1 MRLHGRPLEPSAHN
15 RGTQPP
21 AAATVPLRPGRFG
34 PCGRVLLLT
43 ACIGV
48 ALLAWTYVVFQGRV
62 EAIFYVQGG
71 TAATG
76 WAGYDGQFVYAM
88 ARDLNPRTVRASL
101 DVPAYRYQRILL
113 PLVAHGLSR
122 GHPAGILWAVWG
134 VSLGAHLAATVLWC
148 RWWARRGRAFHW
160 ALLYGL
166 WPGLLLGLRLGLPEP
181 LAYALG
187 LMGLL
192 WAREDRWV
200 WGYLALL
207 AAVFAKELTWA
218 FVVAAALDGWWRG
231 ARRRAL
237 GVMLGVGLPWL
248 AWQGWLWRTFGQPG
262 LAAGGWGATS
272 VPLYPLGG
280 LVEVVIRLP
289 LSWVAVYGL
298 VFGPSLLVPLALGAW
313 WAWRRW
319 REGRRDVWT
328 ALLALHVALGLWLP
342 MSSWEPFAV
351 FRVLTGL
358 LVAFWAVALEEKR
371 FPLLRRL
378 TPFWMALLAFVVAR

>member
-1 MRLHGRPLEPSAHN
+1 MDFRERPPEPSAHDP
-15 RGTQPP
+15 GTPLQ
-21 AAATVPLRPGRFG
+21 AAATVRPRLVSLRPCWG
-34 PCGRVLLLT
+34 VVLLT
-43 ACIGV
+43 ALVG
-48 ALLAWTYVVFQGRV
+48 AGLLAWTYVTFQGQV
-62 EAIFYVQGG
+62 EAIFYVRGG

-88 ARDLNPRTVRASL
+88 ARDLNPRTVRLSL

-134 VSLGAHLAATVLWC
+134 VSLGAHLAATALWC
-148 RWWARRGRAFHW
+148 RWWTRRGRPARW

-166 WPGLLLGLRLGLPEP
+166 WPGLLLGLRLGLPDP

-187 LMGLL
+187 VMGLL
-192 WAREDRWV
+192 WSREGRWT

-218 FVVAAALDGWWRG
+218 FVVAAVLDGWWRG

-237 GVMLGVGLPWL
+237 GVILGVGLPWL
-248 AWQGWLWRTFGQPG
+248 AWQAWLWRTFGQPG
-262 LAAGGWGATS
+262 LAAGGWGATP

-280 LVEVVIRLP
+280 LMEVVLRLP
-289 LSWVAVYGL
+289 PSWVAVYGL

-319 REGRRDVWT
+319 RAGRRDAWT
-328 ALLALHVALGLWLP
+328 ILLALHVALGAWLP

-358 LVAFWAVALEEKR
+358 LVAFWAVALEEER
-371 FPLLRRL
+371 FPLLRRI